1 MAQDIYLA
9 DDTLRN
15 NVAFGFD
22 PLDIS
27 ESRVSTCLELTHLSR
42 IALDD
47 PAGMDQILGE
57 RGSKISGGE
66 KQRIGIARC
75 IYQDPE
81 IIVLDEA
88 TSALDSETEQ
98 IVMNN
103 LFNLQPKKTFIIVA
117 HRLATISKCDKVLL
131 IDKGNVPRILIGEE
145 IADFISETK
154 HK

>member
-1 MAQDIYLA
+1 
-9 DDTLRN
+9 
-15 NVAFGFD
+15 
-22 PLDIS
+22 
-27 ESRVSTCLELTHLSR
+27 
-42 IALDD
+42 
-47 PAGMDQILGE
+47 MDQTLGE
-57 RGSKISGGE
+57 HGSKISGGE

-103 LFNLQPKKTFIIVA
+103 LFNLQPRKTIIIVA

-131 IDKGNVPRILIGEE
+131 VNKGNVAKILIGEE
-145 IADFISETK
+145 ITAFISETDYL
-154 HK
+154 